1 MRRRRVGDGGE
12 QHITFLVLSLLEL
25 LVPAAVPSLPD
36 IQLLA
41 VHHLGLGTR
50 PVDAGD
56 KHRLIAHTLRVHEH
70 ARSDHGPTTR
80 HDYCHVSCLIFFPRD
95 SPVRTK
101 SHSIPTHDFSRTSSL
116 GNERALSVP
125 PFEFSPAQ
133 SVYLTGLEYDPRN
146 MMYLSF
152 HFCRTAGLEG
162 MDFPSWLRARF
173 STLLGPSR
181 WRGPTRFERRHR
193 MRIVIDGCRIERN
206 EDINKY
212 GHQRHRKYKK
222 KQKFD
227 REVSAANNC
236 RYVVF
241 SLHQMV
247 G

>member
-1 MRRRRVGDGGE
+1 MAQQLD
-12 QHITFLVLSLLEL
+12 TTTAMSL
-25 LVPAAVPSLPD
+25 AWF
-36 IQLLA
+36 
-41 VHHLGLGTR
+41 
-50 PVDAGD
+50 
-56 KHRLIAHTLRVHEH
+56 
-70 ARSDHGPTTR
+70 
-80 HDYCHVSCLIFFPRD
+80 FFPRD

-101 SHSIPTHDFSRTSSL
+101 SHSIPTQDFSRTSAL

-193 MRIVIDGCRIERN
+193 MWIVIDGCRIERN

-227 REVSAANNC
+227 RKYRPQTTAVTSCFLSIKWWDKLDKLGNSRKPNG
-236 RYVVF
+236 
-241 SLHQMV
+241 SL
-247 G
+247 